1 MYITKQKQADRYREQ
16 TSGYQW
22 EEGRGEGRDRR
33 WGLRQVTIY
42 KVNNK
47 DIFHSTGKYSH
58 YFVMTL
64 NGVWS
69 IKVLSH
75 YAVAGTQPAG
85 MQGPYLPRSEME
97 EPGDH
102 ERDINDLLNSA
113 GVPKSRPRTHR
124 NQAEQQE
131 ISSDLPLPIPPTP
144 LNHPRS
150 PTPVHGKTVFQEIS
164 PRCQKGWGPLR

>member
-1 MYITKQKQADRYREQ
+1 MAQLVKNPPAVQETWGSIP
-16 TSGYQW
+16 GW
-22 EEGRGEGRDRR
+22 EDP
-33 WGLRQVTIY
+33 L
-42 KVNNK
+42 
-47 DIFHSTGKYSH
+47 D
-58 YFVMTL
+58 
-64 NGVWS
+64 
-69 IKVLSH
+69 
-75 YAVAGTQPAG
+75 AVAGTQPAG

>member
-1 MYITKQKQADRYREQ
+1 
-16 TSGYQW
+16 
-22 EEGRGEGRDRR
+22 
-33 WGLRQVTIY
+33 
-42 KVNNK
+42 
-47 DIFHSTGKYSH
+47 
-58 YFVMTL
+58 
-64 NGVWS
+64 
-69 IKVLSH
+69 
-75 YAVAGTQPAG
+75 

-164 PRCQKGWGPLR
+164 PRCQKRLGATEIGDLTHPKQKDRGATPHNGRQQAKHRNKLRYAEENNAAICSGK